1 MLINYTHS
9 RAAILCFGGWG
20 LQVMFHLLPRLQ
32 AAQEQR
38 EALGAAGADLNQIT
52 SFASI
57 LAEPL
62 LDDEGRAQFY
72 VHQPRL
78 DQPLPPFF
86 IERLL
91 ARIERESLRPFD
103 EQTTG
108 LLTAAERRAML
119 LLAGAESMLRPLD
132 YGGAG
137 FVWPASSPPNGD
149 QPTDQSQ
156 IQSPNSLNPKSK
168 SPHAT
173 RSALFRAAL
182 HHAAPLSRVLEVN
195 LLDPIRQDT
204 LVEDDPFVQ
213 TTLYVVAPLFEPL
226 SAALVW
232 PVAAQLMAR
241 IGRQHIAEVIG
252 LFGTG
257 SYAADLSRPVEE
269 AASFAALAEIEA
281 LTGVRRYPDTQ
292 EAMRTLVRQGSPML
306 AEQVGQPL
314 FDHIYLLDRE
324 KSNQGLAQHSHELA
338 VVAANAIEALSAAGG
353 NLFIQ
358 EQLGLGTTAGDA
370 RPYSVIGAA
379 CDYVP
384 LAPIFHAVNRQ
395 EESRLVREWVLRN
408 SDDPVATSTLTE
420 TQGSDNNGAPPT
432 KPGRNEVDLARL
444 PQAAVAQ
451 AAIRLP
457 GVLTESSPTAVE
469 TLDVNLHFIL
479 PQPMAATLRR
489 TPAPR
494 WGDAFQRHLDELV
507 DYVALAVGREAMEE
521 ALGAEA
527 IGPGKEW
534 FLPEVDN
541 RVLPVT
547 VAHMQEQL
555 LDDLAASPTGL
566 GRAQNQVRRWLR
578 EVEQARQRLYTA
590 ATPNARMLAR
600 VQRELALRNWEA
612 SYSQA
617 VVNAPSGSSI
627 FLRTILAVLTVTLIS
642 FAYMLAVQQSW
653 DIVQDGLSLLGFAVG
668 ISVVGAVAYRWGHG
682 RVRQLRRERVAQART
697 ELQTLIQESVTD
709 GLVAAYDRLREVLTD
724 WAQMLAEAASELNT
738 LSTPPLLPAIP
749 PPGVPLI
756 KLYQPHV
763 NQALWDNCLDF
774 LRRQQDAQGHKSEER
789 LDRIWGTATWRNEMR
804 RILQGAAPQN
814 GQTQARTIA
823 QFIRDTVRQSVAP
836 VSIEQPNGVRS
847 ELIRRLAGNYS
858 VEHLLWRSEREEEEI
873 QRRLRALEGGLA
885 QPAAKERAELLTNRR
900 YVENAWNRA
909 KPTGNFDVADRL
921 AVYGTTIDFATSSG
935 AANSDLT
942 RALLEEFNV
951 TLLPTENPFQ
961 ITFVRS
967 VHGLSLQDLDAM
979 RRYWDEL
986 AYLSAGERSLVL
998 LADEL
1003 FGVLYRWEAKTVI
1016 RPVSPAAYGRSPRPW
1031 AAELPE
1037 RARVG

>member
-38 EALGAAGADLNQIT
+38 EALGAAGADLNRIT
-52 SFASI
+52 SFAGI

-62 LDDEGRAQFY
+62 LDDEGQAQFY
-72 VHQPRL
+72 VRQPRL

-91 ARIERESLRPFD
+91 ARMERESLRPFD

-108 LLTAAERRAML
+108 MLTAAERRAML
-119 LLAGAESMLRPLD
+119 LLAGAESMLRPLE
-132 YGGAG
+132 YNGQG
-137 FVWPASSPPNGD
+137 FFW
-149 QPTDQSQ
+149 
-156 IQSPNSLNPKSK
+156 
-168 SPHAT
+168 PHAQGAKTGPANAQAQVLRAT
-173 RSALFRAAL
+173 RGDLFRAAL
-182 HHAAPLSRVLEVN
+182 HHAEHLARVLEVH

-241 IGRQHIAEVIG
+241 VGRQHIAEVIG
-252 LFGTG
+252 LFATG

-281 LTGVRRYPDTQ
+281 LTGVRHYADTQ
-292 EAMRTLVRQGSPML
+292 EAMRSLVAQGAPAL
-306 AEQVGQPL
+306 AEQVGHPL

-358 EQLGLGTTAGDA
+358 EQLGLGATAGDA

-408 SDDPVATSTLTE
+408 SDEPAAMSAQTGEDNRAATSSATE
-420 TQGSDNNGAPPT
+420 RS
-432 KPGRNEVDLARL
+432 EVDLARL
-444 PQAAVAQ
+444 QQAAIAQ

-457 GVLTESSPTAVE
+457 GVLTESSPTAIE
-469 TLDVNLHFIL
+469 ALDINLHFIL

-494 WGDAFQRHLDELV
+494 WGEAFQSHLDELV
-507 DYVALAVGREAMEE
+507 EYVALAVGRTAMEE
-521 ALGAEA
+521 ALGTEA
-527 IGPGKEW
+527 IGPDKEW
-534 FLPEVDN
+534 FLPEVDD

-555 LDDLAASPTGL
+555 LDELATSPTGL

-578 EVEQARQRLYTA
+578 EIEQARQRLYTA

-617 VVNAPSGSSI
+617 VANAPSGSSI
-627 FLRTILAVLTVTLIS
+627 FLRTILAVVTVTLLS

-653 DIVQDGLSLLGFAVG
+653 DYVQDGLSLLGFAVG
-668 ISVVGAVAYRWGHG
+668 ISVVGALAYRWGHG

-697 ELQTLIQESVTD
+697 ELQTLVQENVTD
-709 GLVAAYDRLREVLTD
+709 GLVAAYDRLREVLTN

-738 LSTPPLLPAIP
+738 LSTPPVLPAIP

-756 KLYQPHV
+756 KLYQPHL
-763 NQALWDNCLDF
+763 NQALWDNCLNF

-804 RILQGAAPQN
+804 RILQGDAPQN

-836 VSIEQPNGVRS
+836 VSIEQPNQVRS
-847 ELIRRLAGNYS
+847 ELIRQLAERFS
-858 VEHLLWRSEREEEEI
+858 VEHLLWRSEQEEEEI

-885 QPAAKERAELLTNRR
+885 QPPTKERSELLTNRR

-921 AVYGTTIDFATSSG
+921 AVYGTTIDFATASG
-935 AANSDLT
+935 KANSDLT

-961 ITFVRS
+961 ISFVRS
-967 VHGLSLQDLDAM
+967 VHGLSLHDLDAM
-979 RRYWDEL
+979 RRYRDEL
-986 AYLSAGERSLVL
+986 AYLSADERSLVL

-1003 FGVLYRWEAKTVI
+1003 FGVLYRWEVKTVVPPPSLAGYS
-1016 RPVSPAAYGRSPRPW
+1016 RPPRPQP
-1031 AAELPE
+1031 ADVSE
-1037 RARVG
+1037 RVRFG